1 MGWIGAGIGF
11 LAGKNYG
18 GLLGGIIGAVIGS
31 FIEGKICSADSSAKP
46 HINSSSR
53 RTSSSNKRSQ
63 TDHEMIF
70 LAAVAAM
77 LAKMAKADGHVDSTE
92 IAAAEKAF
100 RRLGLRGQK
109 REYCIRVFRTA
120 KDDSHSIYE
129 YASSFAQAEPDSDL
143 RAVLY
148 DILWDMACADGVL
161 SDEED
166 AILRQIVY
174 QLHVPQA
181 LYTWQHTRRIRSS
194 GYRSHRSSSDDSY
207 RETSSRSSLDDAY
220 EILGVKSTATN
231 DELKKAYRDKAKKFH
246 PDMLRAQG
254 LSPSLIKKANDQMA
268 RINAAWDEIRK
279 VRNI

>member
-18 GLLGGIIGAVIGS
+18 GLLGGIIGAVVGS
-31 FIEGKICSADSSAKP
+31 FVEGKIRSAGSSAKS
-46 HINSSSR
+46 HVNSR
-53 RTSSSNKRSQ
+53 RTSSANERSQ
-63 TDHEMIF
+63 TDHEMVF

-161 SDEED
+161 SEEED
-166 AILRQIVY
+166 AILRQIVQY
-174 QLHVPQA
+174 LHVPSA
-181 LYTWQHTRRIRSS
+181 LYTLQHTRRIRSS
-194 GYRSHRSSSDDSY
+194 GHRSYRSSSDDSY
-207 RETSSRSSLDDAY
+207 HGTSSRSSLDDAY
-220 EILGVKSTATN
+220 EILGVKSVATN
-231 DELKKAYRDKAKKFH
+231 DELKKAYREKAKKFH

-279 VRNI
+279 ARNI